1 MIFLAQFLKIA
12 GTYKCVRAGLDL
24 YSERNVCEGNKD
36 VILVLFGLFFFF
48 LIRNLNDYTKVK
60 SKNPFLSLGF
70 HR

>member
-1 MIFLAQFLKIA
+1 MIFLAQLFKIV

-24 YSERNVCEGNKD
+24 YSERNLCEGNKD
-36 VILVLFGLFFFF
+36 VILVLFGLFF
-48 LIRNLNDYTKVK
+48 LINLNDYTKVK

>member
-1 MIFLAQFLKIA
+1 MTFLAQLLKIA

-24 YSERNVCEGNKD
+24 YSERNVCERNKD
-36 VILVLFGLFFFF
+36 VILVLFGLFF

>member
-48 LIRNLNDYTKVK
+48 FFDKK
-60 SKNPFLSLGF
+60 PK
-70 HR
+70 

>member
-1 MIFLAQFLKIA
+1 MTFLAQLLKIA

-36 VILVLFGLFFFF
+36 VILVLFGLFFF